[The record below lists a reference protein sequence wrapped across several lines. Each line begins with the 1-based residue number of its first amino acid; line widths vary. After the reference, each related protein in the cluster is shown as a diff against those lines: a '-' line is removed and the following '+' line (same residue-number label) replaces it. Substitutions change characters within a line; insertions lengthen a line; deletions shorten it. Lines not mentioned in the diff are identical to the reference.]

1 MSLYCCMWVIS
12 RGAAICHPMHAF
24 NSLWRCP
31 PLPIQTLITTSL
43 PFPPILS
50 FLLTAPCRSYPFLP
64 RSIPTPVI
72 LTLSLRAHSCP
83 LTYLH
88 SYPRTH
94 CLTVS
99 VSLSRCLSG
108 IIYPSSYHTPSSRF
122 RTSHCSLSTLFLLFR
137 SSFSASFPP
146 ISLSPLIHLLP
157 SLLYVSFP
165 HTPSGSLT
173 LPIAVTRILSLPV
186 CLSSSIPHTTP
197 LLPSHFPL
205 LYSLPLCLTP
215 SLYSHLL
222 CLPGLSPLLPS
233 SPLRSAPP
241 PSAPL
246 LSLHPLYSLL
256 SLLLASPQPDRHR
269 GQRTCAGRIRRCHTK
284 YADICS
290 F

>member
-99 VSLSRCLSG
+99 LSHCLSVSLSRCLAVSLALS
-108 IIYPSSYHTPSSRF
+108 IPP
-122 RTSHCSLSTLFLLFR
+122 RT
-137 SSFSASFPP
+137 
-146 ISLSPLIHLLP
+146 IHLLP
-157 SLLYVSFP
+157 
-165 HTPSGSLT
+165 
-173 LPIAVTRILSLPV
+173 A
-186 CLSSSIPHTTP
+186 
-197 LLPSHFPL
+197 
-205 LYSLPLCLTP
+205 
-215 SLYSHLL
+215 
-222 CLPGLSPLLPS
+222 
-233 SPLRSAPP
+233 
-241 PSAPL
+241 SAPL
-246 LSLHPLYSLL
+246 IVPYPPFPYYSVRPSRLHSLL
-256 SLLLASPQPDRHR
+256 SHYLP
-269 GQRTCAGRIRRCHTK
+269 
-284 YADICS
+284 
-290 F
+290 